1 MNIKNRTFW
10 FVLSIPII
18 NSIAANTANY
28 SASDIYNT
36 GTLRGLILAL
46 FFIYFVLSFYPK
58 DLPSTVILA
67 SIYYL
72 LFLVPFSSNLLT
84 SLVGVVKYS
93 LGILMFPIGYYY
105 FNTFNKFKTLVK
117 ILIISLI
124 IYLIFILISNFF
136 NLGKYDYAAGTF
148 YFGSGSV
155 NITKDIFILTLL
167 APISFLLF
175 PGSKRFLTLV
185 YLIGFVVAII
195 GIKRSVL
202 ISGVLSILAYLYITR
217 FRERQVKL
225 IFGGA
230 VLFIGILL
238 IFPSVY
244 DTFQKRVTAR
254 EDQLSF
260 EEKVIEKETRY
271 DETNQ
276 VLNAWKTGP
285 LLFKLFGSEPFNDR
299 YYYRTIRMLHTDYMV
314 ILSGTGAVGIF
325 LWFYIYYAIFREK
338 RKYAHLINSNRLL
351 IEINAIFTALIF
363 VQLFMSVSS
372 TVYAISLRGFIF
384 LFWGASLALMRSVYI
399 DQIKVSQVADHK
411 NRIE

>member
-1 MNIKNRTFW
+1 MKKKNKIFW
-10 FVLSIPII
+10 FVLTIPII

-28 SASDIYNT
+28 SASDVYNT
-36 GTLRGLILAL
+36 GILRGIILAF
-46 FFIYFVLSFYPK
+46 FFIYFVLSLYPK
-58 DLPSTVILA
+58 DFPSTVILA

-72 LFLVPFSSNLLT
+72 LFLVPFSSNLFT
-84 SLVGVVKYS
+84 SMVGVLKYS
-93 LGILMFPIGYYY
+93 LGILMFPLGYYY
-105 FNTFNKFKTLVK
+105 FNTFDKFKSLVK

-155 NITKDIFILTLL
+155 NITKDIFILVLV
-167 APISFLLF
+167 APISLLIF
-175 PGSKRFLTLV
+175 PERRKLLLIF
-185 YLIGFVVAII
+185 YFIGFVVAII

-202 ISGVLSILAYLYITR
+202 ISGVLSIFVYLYLTR
-217 FRERQVKL
+217 FRARQVKL
-225 IFGGA
+225 ILGGV
-230 VLFIGILL
+230 VLFLIILFV
-238 IFPSVY
+238 FPVVY

-260 EEKVIEKETRY
+260 EEKVIEKEARY
-271 DETNQ
+271 NETTQ
-276 VLNAWKTGP
+276 VLNAWITGS

-299 YYYRTIRMLHTDYMV
+299 FYYRSIRMLHTDYMV

-325 LWFYIYYAIFREK
+325 FWFYIYYAIFREK
-338 RKYAHLINSNRLL
+338 RKYAKLIYSNRLL

-384 LFWGASLALMRSVYI
+384 LFWGASLALMRSVQI
-399 DQIKVSQVADHK
+399 DNNKK
-411 NRIE
+411 TIEANKEIML